1 MNLQGLKNEMKV
13 NRCNRLVVIIGIICI
28 MCILN
33 ACSPTEKIEIQTE
46 KGDVLRVISMDT
58 FFVDIVSE
66 NSIHIRSALSD
77 ADLNFEIVDR
87 DEVKR
92 ELETYEFIQT
102 SYSYISV
109 RTEDEKEYFTYLRP
123 FIRDDSKEMKNDADY
138 WMVINEIFDEDKGLT
153 TTTLN
158 LYDDYKDNYL
168 DLYMQCKQ

>member
-1 MNLQGLKNEMKV
+1 MLDRCSKKIFRSITALQ
-13 NRCNRLVVIIGIICI
+13 IIYIIFF
-28 MCILN
+28 LS

-46 KGDVLRVISMDT
+46 KGDILSVISMDT

-92 ELETYEFIQT
+92 KLETYEFIQT

-138 WMVINEIFDEDKGLT
+138 WMVINEIFDEDKGLS

-168 DLYMQCKQ
+168 DIYMICRQ

>member
-1 MNLQGLKNEMKV
+1 
-13 NRCNRLVVIIGIICI
+13 
-28 MCILN
+28 
-33 ACSPTEKIEIQTE
+33 
-46 KGDVLRVISMDT
+46 MDT

-77 ADLNFEIVDR
+77 ADLNFEIVEM

-92 ELETYEFIQT
+92 ELETYEFTQT
-102 SYSYISV
+102 RYSYISV

-123 FIRDDSKEMKNDADY
+123 FISEDSNEMKNDADY

-153 TTTLN
+153 PTTLN

-168 DLYMQCKQ
+168 DLYIQCKQ